1 MRPAEF
7 RHKVQQAAR
16 KVFWGDV
23 MAEIE
28 KEFDPQFHDLARETV
43 IYYMAEVICDLPNE
57 SERIAAVQSI
67 PDDCQPSH
75 AKPLIIQGCRVV
87 WKKNNAVRP

>member
-7 RHKVQQAAR
+7 RHKVQRAAK

-28 KEFDPQFHDLARETV
+28 KQFDAQFHDLLRETV
-43 IYYMAEVICDLPNE
+43 IYFMT
-57 SERIAAVQSI
+57 
-67 PDDCQPSH
+67 
-75 AKPLIIQGCRVV
+75 
-87 WKKNNAVRP
+87 